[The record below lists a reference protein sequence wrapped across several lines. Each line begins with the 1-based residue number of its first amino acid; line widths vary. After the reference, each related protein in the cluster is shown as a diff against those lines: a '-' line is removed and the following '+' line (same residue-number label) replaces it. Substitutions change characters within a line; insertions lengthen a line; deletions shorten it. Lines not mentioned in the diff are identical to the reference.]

1 MPSNKKGLADL
12 KAAFKEIQAEKA
24 RQAAVT
30 PPVEAPRQPAELLKD
45 SKLFDRATRTV
56 KPIQA
61 NARVI
66 HPPATLQ
73 KPATAL
79 QRRQRAVGTATQAT
93 PLATSTAV
101 SDGAGLYP
109 ASGDATDGNARFAAP
124 GVGPDTVR
132 KLRQAYWPVG
142 AQLDLHGMTAD
153 QARERLIHFL
163 ETSRAFGTRCV
174 KVIHGKGYGSKSG
187 QPVLKQLV
195 RHWLTQI
202 AIVQA
207 FATPA
212 DAHGG
217 QGALLVLIK
226 LT

>member
-30 PPVEAPRQPAELLKD
+30 PPVEATRQPAELLKD

-142 AQLDLHGMTAD
+142 AQLDLHGMTSTRASHPLPGNQSRVRYPLCEGDPWQRLWVQVWAARPQTARASLVNPNRDCSGVCYASRRPRRPRRAISAD
-153 QARERLIHFL
+153 
-163 ETSRAFGTRCV
+163 
-174 KVIHGKGYGSKSG
+174 
-187 QPVLKQLV
+187 
-195 RHWLTQI
+195 
-202 AIVQA
+202 
-207 FATPA
+207 
-212 DAHGG
+212 
-217 QGALLVLIK
+217 
-226 LT
+226 